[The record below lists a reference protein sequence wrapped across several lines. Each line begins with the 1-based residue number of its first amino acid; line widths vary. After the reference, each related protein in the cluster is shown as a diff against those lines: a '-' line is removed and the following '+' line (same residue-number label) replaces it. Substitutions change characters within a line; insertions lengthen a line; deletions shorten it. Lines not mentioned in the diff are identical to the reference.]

1 MCPCR
6 NHAAKWHQCNAFR
19 TQVIGA
25 KPKQTTQMTKHIS
38 SDHSKQLEQA
48 LLDFQTHEDAS
59 HDIHHARRVK
69 LNALTIAK
77 LEACESHTILV
88 AAAYLHDLI
97 NLPKNAPNAS
107 QASRLSAEAAK
118 PILQK
123 LSYDDAT
130 IASIQHCIEAHS
142 FSANIEATTLEAKIL
157 QDADR
162 LESLGSL
169 GIARTFYIAGKMD
182 SGLFEGGD
190 PFATDRELNDK
201 AFAVDHFK
209 VKLLGLAQTMKT
221 DAGKKIAQQRIDIMQ
236 QFLRY
241 LAEELHTD
249 MPW

>member
-1 MCPCR
+1 M
-6 NHAAKWHQCNAFR
+6 N
-19 TQVIGA
+19 TQNPA
-25 KPKQTTQMTKHIS
+25 DQS
-38 SDHSKQLEQA
+38 EQLEQA
-48 LLDFQTHEDAS
+48 LLDFQSQDDAS

-69 LNALTIAK
+69 MNALTIAERETCDNQTV
-77 LEACESHTILV
+77 LI

-107 QASRLSAEAAK
+107 QASRLSAIAAK
-118 PILQK
+118 PILQQ
-123 LSYDDAT
+123 LDYDDPT
-130 IASIQHCIEAHS
+130 IAAIQHCIEAHS
-142 FSANIEATTLEAKIL
+142 FSANIEPQTLEAKIL

-182 SGLFEGGD
+182 SGLFDGAD
-190 PFATDRELNDK
+190 PFALQRELDDK

-221 DAGKKIAQQRIDIMQ
+221 DAGKQIAQQRIYIMQ
-236 QFLRY
+236 QFLSA
-241 LAEELHTD
+241 LATELHTD